1 MFFTNY
7 HVLEVEGNNT
17 NVLQTNTEYN
27 VTGNETEIFLSELYD
42 SELDNYYHIGFDS
55 DFTIENESYYNEHLL
70 FTKSVEGD
78 DKYIQVEVYNN
89 FNSFN
94 VTYNNG
100 NSTIKI
106 TFLAD
111 KENTD
116 KNLRLVVK
124 TEPTDI
130 LGKVIGFWN
139 MNCVLS
145 KDNSTGINAD
155 IEYIRLQKEIG
166 NISDFFAAYDNID
179 TNNDNT
185 FITEIKFNDG
195 GENYQCGI
203 YTLTINYENMIYTY
217 EIDILEED
225 IDSNGSLLDMTEKSF
240 SRTDCALPEGYYFNT
255 IEEQYHSIYVD
266 DSYSIKNT
274 ETISDER
281 GSYVVL
287 ILNSSEFQSD
297 FTPNDNRRFLSN
309 IYFYS
314 PDEILVDDTN
324 LGDDDYITR
333 NVVDTN
339 TFSTSVWDTIGEIED
354 NGIITFV
361 REVSCLQIG
370 EQMLLYTQNSDN
382 EIDENSA
389 FCLIRIT
396 EGYKLKNDK
405 FTYNMT
411 VLERNNDDNKT
422 TTEGEKIQEIT
433 KIEILDVGYNW
444 TLDHVYT
451 DNDEYKPYVY
461 FMRTAKAQDDYPNFK
476 ALTNDSKGFEF
487 SIIVISEQLM
497 LKNLEI
503 SWVYEIGI
511 RGVSEIPQD
520 KEDFQNNTVLA
531 NDAWGTAFMENADY
545 TDYDSNTGHGDTVN
559 ITYNDIIFYAPDST
573 EEDFSITNK
582 NHIRILAADMLERYT
597 NISAYQSP
605 LPFKDQVLANWL
617 NNMYGVTSGQ
627 TVIQTDDL
635 TGYDPD
641 NTIIIW
647 DAMFISTDNFTQ
659 TDQDFHPLNFEVL
672 VDDVDMTTNVSAITI
687 KNSGSGYYPDSFLS
701 TEITYLDS
709 NDSNTSLSNGQ
720 GLEILIDEVYVKNT
734 HGWLKQEN
742 NLYANIDA
750 NFIRNNY
757 GMFSFTEKGTYKI
770 KLQGVIKPTIN
781 NIQIPINNIFDIKIV
796 LKNNT
801 PISNTIFEQGSS
813 IPQMFLIS
821 TEITIDDVSNS
832 EEIGIYIRLQN
843 NVKLDV
849 INGTLLL
856 TFERIY

>member
-7 HVLEVEGNNT
+7 HVLEVGGNNT
-17 NVLQTNTEYN
+17 NVLQTNTQYN

-42 SELDNYYHIGFDS
+42 SELDNYYHISFDS

-70 FTKSVEGD
+70 FTKSVNTND
-78 DKYIQVEVYNN
+78 RYIQVEVYNN

-94 VTYNNG
+94 VSYNDG

-124 TEPTDI
+124 TESTDI

-225 IDSNGSLLDMTEKSF
+225 IDSDGSLLDMTEKSF

-287 ILNSSEFQSD
+287 ILNSSEFASD
-297 FTPNDNRRFLSN
+297 FTPEPADNRRFLAN

-333 NVVDTN
+333 SVQDTN
-339 TFSTSVWDTIGEIED
+339 TFSTSVWDTIGDIDEYD
-354 NGIITFV
+354 TITFV

-370 EQMLLYTQNSDN
+370 EQMLLYTLNSNN

-389 FCLIRIT
+389 FCLIKIT

-411 VLERNNDDNKT
+411 AAERLDDGNKT

-451 DNDEYKPYVY
+451 ADEQYKPYVY

-476 ALTNDSKGFEF
+476 ALTNDSTGFEF

-503 SWVYEIGI
+503 SFEQEVGVRGVYE
-511 RGVSEIPQD
+511 VPPEKAEFQD
-520 KEDFQNNTVLA
+520 NTILANHQWGQDFVNYADYMNSDTNFDANTVQS
-531 NDAWGTAFMENADY
+531 DY
-545 TDYDSNTGHGDTVN
+545 TVAIVN

-573 EEDFSITNK
+573 QGDFSITDK
-582 NHIRILAADMLERYT
+582 NHIRILAADMLQKYT
-597 NISAYQSP
+597 NISGYELP

-617 NNMYGVTSGQ
+617 NNMYGTSSGQ
-627 TVIQTDDL
+627 IVFQTDDL
-635 TGYDPD
+635 GDYDPD

-647 DAMFISTDNFTQ
+647 DAMYISTDNFTQ
-659 TDQDFHPLNFEVL
+659 TDQDFKPVNFEVL

-742 NLYANIDA
+742 NLYAKV
-750 NFIRNNY
+750 R
-757 GMFSFTEKGTYKI
+757 TK
-770 KLQGVIKPTIN
+770 
-781 NIQIPINNIFDIKIV
+781 
-796 LKNNT
+796 
-801 PISNTIFEQGSS
+801 
-813 IPQMFLIS
+813 
-821 TEITIDDVSNS
+821 
-832 EEIGIYIRLQN
+832 
-843 NVKLDV
+843 
-849 INGTLLL
+849 
-856 TFERIY
+856 